1 MHKKVWAL
9 AWPMMLSN
17 ISVPMLGIVDTAILG
32 HLDNIRYLGAV
43 AVGSSILTFVFWAF
57 GFLRM
62 GTTSLIARAHG
73 RNDLANIV
81 LVLLQSAILAVLL
94 ALFLFSLQDV
104 LFGAALKWMDASRE
118 VSVLAQSY
126 CQIRI
131 FSAPATLL
139 NFVIIGWFIGRQNTR
154 IPLLILVSQN
164 ILNIALDA
172 WFIIALSM
180 NSDGAAIATVI
191 AEYAGLALG
200 LVLLCK
206 HLRPHWYL
214 FAAKKLSHWHSYAEI
229 LRINRHLFIRTACLL
244 FTFAFFTAQGAQQSD
259 QLLAANAILLQLLL
273 LISYGL
279 DGFAHAAEALI
290 GKSVG
295 EKNQREFNKACLVTT
310 QWAFVTALT
319 FSAFFI
325 FLQSKILLLFTSLPD
340 VIEIAGNYY
349 GWIIILPLLGIWGY
363 QLDGIFIGAGKTQA
377 MQYTMLLS
385 LFTVFLPTW
394 WLFQSFGNWGLWLA
408 LSAFMISRGLFLGS
422 IFIYHQH
429 HRNWFLK

>member
-1 MHKKVWAL
+1 MHSKVWAL

-32 HLDNIRYLGAV
+32 HLNNIGYLGAV
-43 AVGSSILTFVFWAF
+43 AVGSSILTFIFWAF

-73 RNDLANIV
+73 RDDFGDTV
-81 LVLLQSAILAVLL
+81 LVFLQSALLAILL
-94 ALFLFSLQDV
+94 ALLLFSLQNV
-104 LFGAALKWMDASRE
+104 LFSTALSWMAASQE
-118 VSVLAQSY
+118 VSALAQSY

-172 WFIIALSM
+172 WFILGLSM
-180 NSDGAAIATVI
+180 NSDGAALATVI
-191 AEYAGLALG
+191 AEYAGLILG
-200 LVLLCK
+200 LVLLAK
-206 HLRPHWYL
+206 HMRPHWYL
-214 FAAKKLSHWHSYAEI
+214 LATDKLLQLQAYAEV

-244 FTFAFFTAQGAQQSD
+244 FTFAFFTAQGAQHSD
-259 QLLAANAILLQLLL
+259 ELLAANAILLQLLL

-279 DGFAHAAEALI
+279 DGFAHAAEALV

-295 EKNQREFNKACLVTT
+295 EKNQQEFNRVCRATT
-310 QWAFVTALT
+310 EWAFITALL
-319 FSAFFI
+319 FSLFFL
-325 FLQSKILLLFTSLPD
+325 FAQNQILYLFTDIPS
-340 VIEIAGNYY
+340 VIDISSKYY
-349 GWIIILPLLGIWGY
+349 HWIIALPLLGVWGY

-385 LFTVFLPTW
+385 LFTVFLPIW
-394 WLFQSFGNWGLWLA
+394 WLFQSLGNWGLWLA

-422 IFIYHQH
+422 VFIYHQH